1 MRRSRQNDFGP
12 ASGAGFTLIELVFV
26 MLILALGAL
35 FVAPS
40 MSSFFHGRVLSSEAR
55 RLLAVMHHGQSRAIA
70 EGVPVILW
78 LDAKEQTYGLSA
90 QNGSAG
96 TAAQDSRYTLDPS
109 LTLEIP
115 ASANQSGSELDD
127 ERLGISDNLAFVR
140 FLPGGFYD
148 EGSAARI
155 ILHQGEGG
163 GMELVPD
170 ANRLSYEIIPL
181 TLTAN

>member
-40 MSSFFHGRVLSSEAR
+40 MSSFFHGRVLASEAR
-55 RLLAVMHHGQSRAIA
+55 RLLAVMHQGQSRAIA

-78 LDAKEQTYGLSA
+78 LDAKEQSYGLST
-90 QNGSAG
+90 QPGPGSAR
-96 TAAQDSRYTLDPS
+96 TQDSRYTLDPG
-109 LTLEIP
+109 LTLEVP
-115 ASANQSGSELDD
+115 ASANQPESELGD
-127 ERLGISDNLAFVR
+127 ERLGVTEGLATVR

-155 ILHQGEGG
+155 ILHQGEGA
-163 GMELVPD
+163 GMELVPT
-170 ANRLSYEIIPL
+170 ANHLSYEILPL